1 MDSIVGIGLRGINV
15 GLEQATESAARITR
29 AFQPDSTESDIVAPI
44 TDLQSAKR
52 QVEASSKVVKIGDS
66 LMGAILDIIG

>member
-1 MDSIVGIGLRGINV
+1 MDSIVGIGLRGIHV

-29 AFQPDSTESDIVAPI
+29 AFQPDSTESDLITPI
-44 TDLQSAKR
+44 TELQSAAR